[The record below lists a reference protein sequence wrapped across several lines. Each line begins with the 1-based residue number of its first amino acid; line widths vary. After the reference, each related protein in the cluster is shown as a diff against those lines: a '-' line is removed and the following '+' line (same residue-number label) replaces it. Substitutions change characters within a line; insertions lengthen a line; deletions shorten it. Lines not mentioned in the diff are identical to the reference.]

1 MARIRVIRIIARM
14 NVGGPALQVTNLARG
29 LDESRFEHRI
39 LTGFV
44 GPDEAD
50 YLDLRASD
58 VATIRIEGLGRAPN
72 GLGDIRALR
81 EIRRHLA
88 EFRPHIV
95 HTHTAK
101 AGALGRLA
109 AFTSSTPVTVHT
121 FHGHLLNGYFSRPLG
136 AAVTG
141 AERMLARRTTRLVA
155 VGARVRDDLLAAGIG
170 HREQYRVVAPGI
182 DLPPAPPAE
191 EARAD
196 LGIARDVP
204 TVAWVARMTHV
215 KRPDRFAEVARLIG
229 QRRHDVQFL
238 VAGQGQLLEGLR
250 TATKPLG
257 GRVKF
262 LGWRSDVETIYA
274 ASDVVVLTS
283 DNEGM
288 PVSLIEASMAGRP
301 CVTTDVGSARE
312 VVDNGVTG
320 IVTDTS
326 VPALADAVCRL
337 IEDPVLRRRMG
348 EAAARRAADRFGAS
362 RLVQDTDEMYS
373 ELTHHLAVP

>member
-229 QRRHDVQFL
+229 QRRHDVKFL